1 MLQLS
6 SYNKQQMK
14 NSDNGHLY
22 SVVCIFISFLK
33 KRIINPHRTI
43 LDHISLLLQNTGPC
57 MLSKFCHL
65 SQSILSWLFL
75 TFRFSSYSL
84 KAFSAR
90 FLASICFFQSGMGL
104 PDLSTL
110 SIWSIKFLGSKSPS
124 STSFSFLSCRNISN
138 KCCQG
143 EYEDWNFVFLYKKHS
158 SYKFW

>member
-1 MLQLS
+1 MDIYILS
-6 SYNKQQMK
+6 S
-14 NSDNGHLY
+14 LY
-22 SVVCIFISFLK
+22 TFLK
-33 KRIINPHRTI
+33 KQIINPHRTI
-43 LDHISLLLQNTGPC
+43 LDHISLLLQYKC

-104 PDLSTL
+104 PDLSTP

-124 STSFSFLSCRNISN
+124 SRSFSFLSCRNIS
-138 KCCQG
+138 KQMLSRWIWRL
-143 EYEDWNFVFLYKKHS
+143 DFVFLYKKHS